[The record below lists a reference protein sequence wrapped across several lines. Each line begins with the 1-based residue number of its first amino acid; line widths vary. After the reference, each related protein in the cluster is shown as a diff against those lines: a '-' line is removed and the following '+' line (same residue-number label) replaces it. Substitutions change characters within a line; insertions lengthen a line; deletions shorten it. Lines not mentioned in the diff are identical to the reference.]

1 VKISGEKVHGRY
13 FIQTFS
19 SGPEVSVRAFTA
31 GKSVAFAE
39 GKSMDAALATIRN
52 LLDDRDGRERAARQ
66 DGIPTAQEFAEAF
79 ARLACRRPT
88 MTGLLFHLGDQ
99 GAPDHDFRQPL
110 GEFKDVVPHPVRR
123 FCI

>member
-1 VKISGEKVHGRY
+1 VKIENVHGRY
-13 FIQTFS
+13 FIRTFW

-39 GKSMDAALATIRN
+39 GKSMDAALAAIGN

-79 ARLACRRPT
+79 AAHLPAANYDRTAISPRRSGRSRP
-88 MTGLLFHLGDQ
+88 
-99 GAPDHDFRQPL
+99 
-110 GEFKDVVPHPVRR
+110 
-123 FCI
+123 